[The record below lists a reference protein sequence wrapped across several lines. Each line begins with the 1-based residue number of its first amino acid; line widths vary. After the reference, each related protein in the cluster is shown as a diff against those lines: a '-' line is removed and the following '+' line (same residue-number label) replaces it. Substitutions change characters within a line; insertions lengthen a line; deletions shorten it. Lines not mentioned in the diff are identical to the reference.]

1 MIVATAILLAALP
14 FLVWPLL
21 GGQPVEEATH
31 TEDDRDRLRE
41 AVEELELDVA
51 SGRLERLEADRCI
64 AELRREA
71 AS

>member
-21 GGQPVEEATH
+21 RGEPD
-31 TEDDRDRLRE
+31 EDAMRAGDLRDRLRE
-41 AVEELELDVA
+41 QVEELELDVA
-51 SGRLERLEADRCI
+51 SGRLERREADRRI
-64 AELRREA
+64 AELRREV